1 MIANYVER
9 SIKFRLRSITI
20 ATYALVL
27 FGLNFSSDLHA
38 VRNRYYDDENATI
51 IKEMRDSLDDIR
63 HEVNNHESEI
73 RVYDEKLKNL
83 ESIIDGVRDQITES
97 SQAHKEQLKG
107 NSSNLETKIAS
118 VDTTIKGLIADLRL
132 FKTHANDASV
142 AITQYKQ
149 KISELE
155 KIVEQQNQN
164 IDHLQTA
171 MRSLMEALVVKE
183 SPPAKPNQ
191 VSSSSNVASAD
202 QLATGLYR
210 VKAGDNLEKIARNNQ
225 TTVSVI
231 RELNGLNTDRLA
243 IGQVLKMPEK

>member
-1 MIANYVER
+1 MIAYFAER
-9 SIKFRLRSITI
+9 SMILKMRSLTT
-20 ATYALVL
+20 ASYALMMICL
-27 FGLNFSSDLHA
+27 FSFGDLSA

-83 ESIIDGVRDQITES
+83 ESIIDGVRDQLTES

-107 NSSNLETKIAS
+107 NSNSLESKIVS
-118 VDTTIKGLIADLRL
+118 IDTTIKGLISDLRQ
-132 FKTHANDASV
+132 FKTHANDSSV
-142 AITQYKQ
+142 ALTQYKQ
-149 KISELE
+149 KISDLE

-183 SPPAKPNQ
+183 TPPPKA
-191 VSSSSNVASAD
+191 NVASAD
-202 QLATGLYR
+202 QVVPGIYR
-210 VKAGDNLEKIARNNQ
+210 VKAGDSLEKIARINQ
-225 TTVSVI
+225 TTVAVI
-231 RELNGLNTDRLA
+231 KDLNGLNHDR
-243 IGQVLKMPEK
+243 IVVGQVLKMPEK